1 MLGMSTAEELR
12 AIRESCE
19 ARRRYAKI
27 QMIAL
32 TAMAAVVTLLALF
45 VLPKAAAALAEME
58 AAAGALAS
66 VDVVG
71 MAERVDALVQKGS
84 DSMDEAMRGLET
96 GLADLDRALQV
107 LEGIDL
113 ESLNESIA
121 FRDPGAAFPPLWALK
136 RLFGQRDAPAFRLHQ
151 AGFAHAAQLAH
162 HGAAVRAD
170 VFGKAA

>member
-1 MLGMSTAEELR
+1 MEQMLGMSTAEELR

-32 TAMAAVVTLLALF
+32 TAMAAVVALLALF

-71 MAERVDALVQKGS
+71 MSERVDALVQKGS

-121 FRDPGAAFPPLWALK
+121 SLSAILEPLS
-136 RLFGQRDAPAFRLHQ
+136 RLFGR
-151 AGFAHAAQLAH
+151 
-162 HGAAVRAD
+162 
-170 VFGKAA
+170 

>member
-1 MLGMSTAEELR
+1 MILSMVESGLGISVMHSLLADMNRYHVVWKRFDL
-12 AIRESCE
+12 
-19 ARRRYAKI
+19 RRYAKI

-32 TAMAAVVTLLALF
+32 TAMAAVVALLALF

-58 AAAGALAS
+58 AAARALAS

-121 FRDPGAAFPPLWALK
+121 SLSAILEPLS
-136 RLFGQRDAPAFRLHQ
+136 RLFGR
-151 AGFAHAAQLAH
+151 
-162 HGAAVRAD
+162 
-170 VFGKAA
+170 